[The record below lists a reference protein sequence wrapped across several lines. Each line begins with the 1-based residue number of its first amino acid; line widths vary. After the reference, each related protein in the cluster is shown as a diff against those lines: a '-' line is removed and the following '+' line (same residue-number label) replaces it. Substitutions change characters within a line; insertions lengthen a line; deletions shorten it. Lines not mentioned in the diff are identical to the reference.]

1 MKVRNRIK
9 RKTVLWIIPI
19 GVVLLIYACHHVEK
33 EKVLFPPV
41 YVAKHTLMTLSPDF
55 TMEADSTALYKQ
67 YLRLR
72 TGKEFPMIGV
82 LRVNGKSYRFIGG
95 DSLRIAPIAS
105 IYSGEGWSGK
115 YSYLYE
121 SLSLISLIISLLGSA
136 ITSFCTFSLYSS
148 GSIILMLISNSAK
161 SGKRGISE

>member
-1 MKVRNRIK
+1 MEVRNRII

-82 LRVNGKSYRFIGG
+82 LRVNGKSYRFI
-95 DSLRIAPIAS
+95 AVTPCVV
-105 IYSGEGWSGK
+105 
-115 YSYLYE
+115 
-121 SLSLISLIISLLGSA
+121 LL
-136 ITSFCTFSLYSS
+136 
-148 GSIILMLISNSAK
+148 
-161 SGKRGISE
+161 